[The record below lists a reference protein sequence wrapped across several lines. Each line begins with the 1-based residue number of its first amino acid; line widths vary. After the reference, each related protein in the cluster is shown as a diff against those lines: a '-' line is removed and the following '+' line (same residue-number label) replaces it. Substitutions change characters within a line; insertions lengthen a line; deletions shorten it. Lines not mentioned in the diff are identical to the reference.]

1 MGINKLKVVL
11 TEEAQA
17 FLDAQPFKAQQ
28 KIYYNIF
35 KVEEGVMK
43 VDIFKKLENTEI
55 REFRTLYNG
64 ICYRLFSFWD
74 TEEET
79 LVIATHGIIKKTQ
92 KTPLKEIAKAEEIRK
107 EYFSNNKKIT
117 WYKMLSRFA
126 PNDIL
131 LEEFKTISFNHVL
144 FYKRD
149 TKMYQV
155 IFFTITK

>member
-1 MGINKLKVVL
+1 MSNKIRQKFVISFKFVVSPSKAIYLHSLLIRL
-11 TEEAQA
+11 TDK
-17 FLDAQPFKAQQ
+17 FL
-28 KIYYNIF
+28 
-35 KVEEGVMK
+35 
-43 VDIFKKLENTEI
+43 
-55 REFRTLYNG
+55 
-64 ICYRLFSFWD
+64 
-74 TEEET
+74 
-79 LVIATHGIIKKTQ
+79 
-92 KTPLKEIAKAEEIRK
+92 
-107 EYFSNNKKIT
+107 FSNNKKIT